1 MNFLQVKDGISVRKS
16 DIIAI
21 ERMEDGGTK
30 VLTMNTMYECPFLYE
45 SILTLLEM
53 EDLEEKVA
61 SNPQQQ
67 PFAGMWGT
75 QHWRG

>member
-1 MNFLQVKDGISVRKS
+1 MTFLQVKDGVSVRKS

-21 ERMEDGGTK
+21 ERMENGGTR

-45 SILTLLEM
+45 SILTLLET
-53 EDLEEKVA
+53 EDIEERVVA
-61 SNPQQQ
+61 PQTQQ